1 MRRWGLFVS
10 PSRYQLEGASI
21 AEVTARA
28 RAEYGPNAK
37 IIAAEAVTTGGI
49 SGFFAQRHY
58 EVTIEVPDDT
68 AQDAHEFDLPARAG
82 IAALLDDADSADLGV
97 VAEPAKPSLST
108 ESVDFAAIMAD
119 LSANT
124 GRPVEAPIASTSPAT
139 LTGAGDLVV
148 VLGLASDSLRVARTM
163 LVKAGESGLRIA
175 GDLHEPSLGRVDD
188 RRSLLAARASG
199 VEGGHSVLVAFGL
212 GSASFDF
219 GKTESLR
226 QLHAD
231 QVWVVVDVSRKQ
243 SDTERWVSAVKA
255 AVTVDGVMA
264 FGRELT
270 STPESVTELGL
281 PVRWQ

>member
-1 MRRWGLFVS
+1 MS
-10 PSRYQLEGASI
+10 PSRFQLEGASL

-28 RAEYGPNAK
+28 QAEYGPKAK
-37 IIAAEAVTTGGI
+37 IIAAEAVTSGGI

-82 IAALLDDADSADLGV
+82 IAALLDDADSADIGLV
-97 VAEPAKPSLST
+97 TEPVKQNLST

-119 LSANT
+119 LTANT
-124 GRPVEAPIASTSPAT
+124 VRPIEVPIASKSPAI

-148 VLGLASDSLRVARTM
+148 VVGLASDSLRVARTM
-163 LVKAGESGLRIA
+163 LVNAGESALRIA
-175 GDLHEPSLGRVDD
+175 GDLYEPSLGRVDD
-188 RRSLLAARASG
+188 RRGLLSARASG

-212 GSASFDF
+212 GSAGFDF
-219 GKTESLR
+219 GKSESLR

-231 QVWVVVDVSRKQ
+231 QVWVVVDASRKQ
-243 SDTERWVSAVKA
+243 SDTERWVGAVKS
-255 AVTVDGVMA
+255 AVTVDGLVA

-270 STPESVTELGL
+270 ATPETVAELGL
-281 PVRWQ
+281 PMRWQ